1 MTPDPLQFTITPEQ
15 WQGVRAAF
23 AKEGVDVPDEAAG
36 EISQSGIRARFTFD
50 GARLSVT
57 VYDKPFIYPIR
68 VVVER
73 VKNFI
78 EDAIV

>member
-1 MTPDPLQFTITPEQ
+1 MDPINLNFDVTPDQ
-15 WQGVRAAF
+15 WQNVRSAF
-23 AKEGVDVPDEAAG
+23 ARKGVDVPDEAAG

-57 VYDKPFIYPIR
+57 IYEKPFIYPIR